1 MTRVVTFAG
10 RCPHIVAETGRFGV
24 PRCPQGTCALVSP
37 QRGRLALPA
46 AVCEIDALHMPSV
59 ADVRPALRRAWCL
72 VLACAALVLALSAP
86 PADAVDGQGRFFTS
100 PSGEVVVIKA
110 AAVPERPWLPGHRGV
125 DLAVGPAGEVSAPA
139 AGTISYTGF
148 VVSRPV
154 ISVTHAPGVV
164 SSFEPVLGIVALG
177 ATVERG
183 QAIGT
188 IDDAAPHCSQPCVH
202 WGVRIDG
209 QYVDPLDYLSG
220 FGQVRLLPLD
230 SSEGA

>member
-10 RCPHIVAETGRFGV
+10 RCPQILAETGRFGL
-24 PRCPQGTCALVSP
+24 PRCPQGSCALVLP
-37 QRGRLALPA
+37 PCGRLALPV
-46 AVCEIDALHMPSV
+46 AVCEIDALRMVSV
-59 ADVRPALRRAWCL
+59 CDARPAIGRAWFL
-72 VLACAALVLALSAP
+72 VLACAGLVLALCAP
-86 PADAVDGQGRFFTS
+86 PADAVAGQGRTFTS
-100 PSGEVVVIKA
+100 PVGDVLVVRA

-125 DLAVGPAGEVSAPA
+125 DLVVGPAGEIYAPA

-148 VVSRPV
+148 VVNRPV

-164 SSFEPVLGIVALG
+164 SSFEPVLGSVDLG
-177 ATVERG
+177 ASVERG
-183 QAIGT
+183 QVLGT
-188 IDDAAPHCSQPCVH
+188 IDGAVPHCQQACVH

-230 SSEGA
+230 SGEGT